1 MNRKIKFRG
10 KSKKTRKWLYGYLG
24 ESKFSILDYVYTDKV
39 IFDNVLSFNT
49 DNSAYVVKDLS
60 VEEETIGQF
69 TGLCDKNGN
78 DIYEGDIV
86 KAPLLDPIFGD
97 IIKDV
102 FCNAEIKFN
111 KGSFVVGYYGSNHNI
126 YLSDLYDKV
135 EVIGNIFDNKELLK
149 E

>member
-1 MNRKIKFRG
+1 MNREIKFRG
-10 KSKKTRKWLYGYLG
+10 VSVVSNKFVLGSLISLGDGYVIAKSSNIVGQT
-24 ESKFSILDYVYTDKV
+24 SSDDVF
-39 IFDNVLSFNT
+39 LSYSN
-49 DNSAYVVKDLS
+49 
-60 VEEETIGQF
+60 EEVDIVFPDTIGQY
-69 TGLCDKNGN
+69 TGLQDKNGKE
-78 DIYEGDIV
+78 IYEGDIV

-97 IIKDV
+97 IIKDA
-102 FCNAEIKFN
+102 FCNAEIRFN

>member
-1 MNRKIKFRG
+1 MNRKIKFRAKNKIG
-10 KSKKTRKWLYGYLG
+10 WIYGYL
-24 ESKFSILDYVYTDKV
+24 SYANILNKRVMCIYDGNGDCIVD
-39 IFDNVLSFNT
+39 ID
-49 DNSAYVVKDLS
+49 
-60 VEEETIGQF
+60 TIGQF
-69 TGLCDKNGN
+69 TGLLDKNGN

-135 EVIGNIFDNKELLK
+135 EVIGNIFDNKELL
-149 E
+149 EE